1 MNSTNPI
8 KRQLTAN
15 AVNNPVSMKR
25 FKHNIKLPA
34 NEPHSLE
41 QDEAYFMLN
50 ENNQDKNIYFHDYAE
65 IYNHK
70 DLYEQLFYERLKC
83 ISPVKVCDILKNV
96 LIQNHVEMSE
106 LRVLDVGAGNGM
118 MGELLIKSGIA
129 RVVGVDILPEAC
141 LACERDRPGTYDA
154 YYVVDLVTMD
164 DATKADILSWNI
176 DCMTTVAALGFHDI
190 PPYAFAQAFNLVQT
204 GGWIAFNIKET
215 FLQVSDHSGFS
226 TLVKDM
232 ILADILE
239 IHHLERYRHR
249 ISIDGRALYY
259 YALVGK
265 KESDILLDGFEKYAN
280 P

>member
-1 MNSTNPI
+1 MN
-8 KRQLTAN
+8 RQLATKT
-15 AVNNPVSMKR
+15 VNNPVSIKR

-34 NEPHSLE
+34 NEPHSME
-41 QDEAYFMLN
+41 QNEAFVVLN
-50 ENNQDKNIYFHDYAE
+50 ENNRENKIYFHDYAE

-70 DLYEQLFYERLKC
+70 GLYEQLFYERLKC
-83 ISPVKVCDILKNV
+83 VSPGKVCDILKNV

-118 MGELLIKSGIA
+118 VGELLIKNGIA

-154 YYVVDLVTMD
+154 YYVVDLVTVD
-164 DATKADILSWNI
+164 DDTKADIQSWHI

-215 FLQVSDHSGFS
+215 FLQVSDNSGFS
-226 TLVKDM
+226 TLVKD
-232 ILADILE
+232 ILMADILE

-249 ISIDGRALYY
+249 ISIDGRPLYY

-265 KESDILLDGFEKYAN
+265 KERDIPLDGFNKYSN
-280 P
+280 L